1 MNRGTLHS
9 LAQYILNLLHLFL
22 AKVDL
27 SLRCDKIINGFH
39 LLEIFHLFLL
49 LLIFLGICLSHKIE
63 QILVA
68 PKYSIPDYIPQ
79 ESSQDY
85 SPLHH
90 VLLLVDFLGI
100 ESFCDWDYHI
110 WISLDKV
117 LLELIKV
124 LVSSPHRASY
134 DWDIDLV
141 REVLGLTQE
150 TFIDYHHSICDF
162 HIHDSIIYLRESRWL
177 DCLSDY

>member
-1 MNRGTLHS
+1 MMGS
-9 LAQYILNLLHLFL
+9 
-22 AKVDL
+22 VD
-27 SLRCDKIINGFH
+27 S
-39 LLEIFHLFLL
+39 
-49 LLIFLGICLSHKIE
+49 GIDGH
-63 QILVA
+63 
-68 PKYSIPDYIPQ
+68 Q
-79 ESSQDY
+79 ESSQDD

-100 ESFCDWDYHI
+100 ESFCDWYYHI

-117 LLELIKV
+117 LLELIKI
-124 LVSSPHRASY
+124 LVSSPHRASN

-150 TFIDYHHSICDF
+150 TFVDHHHSICDF
-162 HIHDSIIYLRESRWL
+162 HIHDGIIYLRESRWL